1 MKKFIFSLQ
10 KVLEIKEQLL
20 ENMKIELANLNHE
33 YKSLKSIIKNLQA
46 KFRDIDNEYIEKT
59 YKSIS
64 IGEISYYKMLGQS
77 ILIQIEN
84 KEEESEIL
92 LMKIAVKRQEII
104 NMNVEISSLTNIKE
118 KELEKYN
125 KECLKKEEI
134 FIEEFVS
141 NKTMANKYAI

>member
-1 MKKFIFSLQ
+1 MRKFIFSLQ

-20 ENMKIELANLNHE
+20 ENMKNELGNINNELKSIELII
-33 YKSLKSIIKNLQA
+33 KSLKV
-46 KFRDIDNEYIEKT
+46 KFKDIDKEYVEKT

-64 IGEISYYKMLGQS
+64 VGEMSYYKMLGQS

-84 KEEESEIL
+84 KENEREL
-92 LMKIAVKRQEII
+92 LLKKIALKRQEII
-104 NMNVEISSLTNIKE
+104 SINIEISSLTKLKE
-118 KELEKYN
+118 KEFQKYN

-141 NKTMANKYAI
+141 NKSMTSEYVI

>member
-33 YKSLKSIIKNLQA
+33 YNSLKLIIKNLQA

-104 NMNVEISSLTNIKE
+104 KMNVEISSLTNIKE